1 MNHIILI
8 GFMGSGKSSVGKKL
22 ARAMELSFV
31 DTDDLIEEQAHM
43 KITDIFEEYGEEY
56 FRDLETL
63 TLRQLLDAQNRLV
76 IAVGGGMPM
85 RSENRN
91 YLKQLGTVIYLKAEV
106 DTLVERLQGDTSR
119 PMLKGRDLKTKIRDL
134 MQARGS
140 VYQETADIDIV
151 TDQKGCRRIVEE
163 IKRHV

>member
-31 DTDDLIEEQAHM
+31 DTDNLIEEQAHM
-43 KITDIFEEYGEEY
+43 KINDIFEEYGEEY

-63 TLRQLLDAQNRLV
+63 TLRQLLDVQNRLV
-76 IAVGGGMPM
+76 IAVGGGLPM

-106 DTLVERLQGDTSR
+106 DTLAERLQGDTSR

-163 IKRHV
+163 IKRYV

>member
-8 GFMGSGKSSVGKKL
+8 GFMGSGKRSVGKKL

-63 TLRQLLDAQNRLV
+63 TLRQLMDAQNRLV
-76 IAVGGGMPM
+76 IAVGGGLPM

-119 PMLKGRDLKTKIRDL
+119 PMLKGRDLQTKIRDL
-134 MQARGS
+134 MQARGC

-151 TDQKGCRRIVEE
+151 TDQKGYRRIVEE
-163 IKRHV
+163 IKCHV